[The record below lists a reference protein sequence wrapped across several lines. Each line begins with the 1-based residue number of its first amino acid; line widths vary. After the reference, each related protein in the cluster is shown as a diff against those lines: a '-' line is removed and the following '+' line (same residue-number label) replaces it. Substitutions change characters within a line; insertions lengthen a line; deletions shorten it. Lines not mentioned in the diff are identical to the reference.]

1 MRLHTRVQ
9 DPPRLLLVLRNV
21 RDALDFLVPSGVE
34 MGIKD
39 VSILRCSIRHCL
51 STGKE
56 KARKSWAEKLRGGG
70 NFEQICFYKP
80 KTFFFTTQVQV
91 LQKQTA
97 FSRQISQQKRTQIKF
112 DLLQRAF
119 CSLKKILQI
128 QNLLPAMK

>member
-56 KARKSWAEKLRGGG
+56 KARKS
-70 NFEQICFYKP
+70 
-80 KTFFFTTQVQV
+80 
-91 LQKQTA
+91 
-97 FSRQISQQKRTQIKF
+97 
-112 DLLQRAF
+112 
-119 CSLKKILQI
+119 
-128 QNLLPAMK
+128 

>member
-51 STGKE
+51 STEKE
-56 KARKSWAEKLRGGG
+56 KARNFFWAEKLRGGG
-70 NFEQICFYKP
+70 NFEQTCFYKP
-80 KTFFFTTQVQV
+80 KTFFYH
-91 LQKQTA
+91 K
-97 FSRQISQQKRTQIKF
+97 SKF
-112 DLLQRAF
+112 CKNKPHFPDRF
-119 CSLKKILQI
+119 YNKKGHF
-128 QNLLPAMK
+128 